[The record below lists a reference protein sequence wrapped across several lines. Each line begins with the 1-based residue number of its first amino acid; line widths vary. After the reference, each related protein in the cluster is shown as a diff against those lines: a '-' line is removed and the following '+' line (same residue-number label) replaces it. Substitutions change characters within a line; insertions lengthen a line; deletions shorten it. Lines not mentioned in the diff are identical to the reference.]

1 MKSIKFTIHSFCYA
15 CILLIFISI
24 QAVNAQIGTSAKKS
38 NNPEKVFKAGAATTN
53 ITPFLG
59 GGLVGNYGTPPP
71 ANHVHDELHAR
82 CLVLDDGATKLVF
95 IIVDNIG
102 LNRNLIDEAKRL
114 IQEETGIPRSNVL
127 VSAIHTHSSVSAG
140 GEGEKRRQF
149 NGGQDFDWYQ
159 QFLIRRFAD
168 VTRIAL
174 NNLEP
179 AQIGWGAGRVPQ
191 HVFVRRWK
199 MKEPVINPFGE
210 YDKVVMNPGRVPN
223 LLEPAGKP
231 DPEVSFISVQS
242 TNSRPIALLANY
254 SLHYVGGTPSN
265 DISADYFAVF
275 ADRIQ
280 ELLDADR
287 QEPPFVGIMS
297 NGTSGDVNNINFGV
311 PAIQKKPY
319 EQMKLVAEDVAREVF
334 RVHNT
339 VEFHDWVPLRAAEE
353 ELTLQ
358 VRKAPSKMLA
368 HAREVIARADTVKP
382 IHRHEVTYADRILNL
397 EETWPDNID
406 IVLQIFRIGDLGVAA
421 IPFETFAETGL
432 EIKAKSPFRQ
442 SFTIELANGSYG
454 YLPTPEQHKL
464 GGYETWYS
472 TNKVEVEA
480 SRKIVAKLLSLFA
493 KVNGPGSAFT
503 AQPDYLDNSK
513 NKQK

>member
-1 MKSIKFTIHSFCYA
+1 MKRIKFAIQFFCYA
-15 CILLIFISI
+15 CILLIII
-24 QAVNAQIGTSAKKS
+24 NVRTVNAQTGPVAKES
-38 NNPEKVFKAGAATTN
+38 NKPAKVFKAGAATTN

-71 ANHVHDELHAR
+71 AAHVHDELHAR

-127 VSAIHTHSSVSAG
+127 VSAIHTHSSVSGG

-149 NGGQDFDWYQ
+149 DSSQDFDWYQ

-168 VTRIAL
+168 VTRIAI

-179 AQIGWGAGRVPQ
+179 AQIGWGAGSMPQ

-199 MKEPVINPFGE
+199 MKEQVINPFGE

-223 LLEPAGKP
+223 LLEPASQP

-242 TNSRPIALLANY
+242 KGGRPIALLANY

-280 ELLDADR
+280 ELLKADR

-297 NGTSGDVNNINFGV
+297 NGTSGDVNNINFGA
-311 PAIQKKPY
+311 PAIRKEPY

-334 RVHNT
+334 RAHNA
-339 VEFHDWVPLRAAEE
+339 VEFHNWVPLKAAEE

-358 VRKAPSKMLA
+358 VRKPSPEMLA
-368 HAREVIARADTVKP
+368 SARKVIGRPETVKP
-382 IHRHEVTYADRILNL
+382 IHVHEVTYANRIINL

-406 IVLQIFRIGDLGVAA
+406 IVLQVFRIGDLGVAA

-432 EIKAKSPFRQ
+432 EIKAKSPFES

-454 YLPTPEQHKL
+454 YLPTPEQHEL

-480 SRKIVAKLLSLFA
+480 SRKIVATLLRLFA
-493 KVNGPGSAFT
+493 T
-503 AQPDYLDNSK
+503 T
-513 NKQK
+513 KQYGL